1 MPIYHTFPTL
11 HPRNSTPKLQL
22 SNSSCYKSSS
32 SPNTPPNPFEET
44 RKKHTHT
51 HLPNFSYDMPTQ
63 PPNTPQTLLVTKLLP
78 PNTLHQEFQ
87 HCRIFLLQ
95 ILAQFTPPRVPTL
108 QNLLVQILTQFTPPK
123 DPTLQNFPVT
133 NPHQFT
139 PPKVPTLQNLLVTN
153 PHPIHSTKKFQHC
166 RIFLLQIIT
175 QFTPN
180 IHVLDGRER
189 ERES

>member
-1 MPIYHTFPTL
+1 MPIYHTFVTIPTL

-32 SPNTPPNPFEET
+32 SPNTLPNPFEET
-44 RKKHTHT
+44 PKKKRAHTHT
-51 HLPNFSYDMPTQ
+51 HTYLPNFSYNMPTQ

-78 PNTLHQEFQ
+78 PTTLHQEFQ

-95 ILAQFTPPRVPTL
+95 IL
-108 QNLLVQILTQFTPPK
+108 TQFTPPK
-123 DPTLQNFPVT
+123 DPTLQKFLVT

-139 PPKVPTLQNLLVTN
+139 PPKVPTLQNLLVAN

-180 IHVLDGRER
+180 SHVLDGNWERER

>member
-1 MPIYHTFPTL
+1 MPIYYTFIAIPTL
-11 HPRNSTPKLQL
+11 HPRNSTPKLQI
-22 SNSSCYKSSS
+22 SNTSCYKSSS

-44 RKKHTHT
+44 PRKHTHT
-51 HLPNFSYDMPTQ
+51 HLPNFSYNMPTQ
-63 PPNTPQTLLVTKLLP
+63 PPNTAQTLLVTDLLP

-95 ILAQFTPPRVPTL
+95 IL
-108 QNLLVQILTQFTPPK
+108 TQFTPPK
-123 DPTLQNFPVT
+123 SSNTAESSCYKSSSNSL
-133 NPHQFT
+133 HQ
-139 PPKVPTLQNLLVTN
+139 KVPTLQNLLVTN

-180 IHVLDGRER
+180 IHSLDGKERERERER